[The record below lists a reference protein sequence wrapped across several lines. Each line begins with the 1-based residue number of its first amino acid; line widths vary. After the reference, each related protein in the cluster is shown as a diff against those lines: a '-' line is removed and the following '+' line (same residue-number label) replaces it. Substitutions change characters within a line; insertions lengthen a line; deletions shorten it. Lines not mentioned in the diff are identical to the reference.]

1 MSVFKI
7 FSETL
12 KFALNALSSNRL
24 RSILSLFGI
33 SIGIFAI
40 ISIFTV
46 IDSLENNIRSNIDKL
61 GKDVIYISKWPWSFS
76 EGYPW
81 WKYYQ
86 RPSAKFQEL
95 KLLQDQLSISAK
107 VAFISFFNSK
117 KIKYFNNDIE
127 EVKVQAISH
136 DYRSIIQFD
145 IIKGRFFSTQDS
157 DIGNSVVIIGYNI
170 YKELFNLD
178 NPIGKE
184 IKFMGQTATVIGVLE
199 KVGESFVGE
208 NEDDKILIPLKFARK
223 FAKISKD
230 SSQLLVKSNEDINK
244 NLLKIDIIR
253 VMRSI
258 RRLSPRTE
266 NNFSL
271 NEISLISRGLD
282 ILFYVINFAGII
294 IGGFSL
300 LVGGFGIA
308 NIMYVSVKERTNL
321 IGIQK
326 SLGAKNYFILIQ
338 FLFESVLLCLIGGL
352 IGLSMI
358 VLCVM
363 VFNIYFDLNFIL
375 SFKNI
380 LSAVLISFLIGV
392 ISGILPAIFAS
403 KLNPVDAIRSK

>member
-1 MSVFKI
+1 
-7 FSETL
+7 
-12 KFALNALSSNRL
+12 
-24 RSILSLFGI
+24 
-33 SIGIFAI
+33 
-40 ISIFTV
+40 
-46 IDSLENNIRSNIDKL
+46 
-61 GKDVIYISKWPWSFS
+61 
-76 EGYPW
+76 
-81 WKYYQ
+81 
-86 RPSAKFQEL
+86 
-95 KLLQDQLSISAK
+95 
-107 VAFISFFNSK
+107 
-117 KIKYFNNDIE
+117 
-127 EVKVQAISH
+127 
-136 DYRSIIQFD
+136 
-145 IIKGRFFSTQDS
+145 
-157 DIGNSVVIIGYNI
+157 
-170 YKELFNLD
+170 
-178 NPIGKE
+178 
-184 IKFMGQTATVIGVLE
+184 MGQTATVIGVLE
-199 KVGESFVGE
+199 KVGESFIGE

-223 FAKISKD
+223 FARISKD

-244 NLLKIDIIR
+244 NLLKVDIIR

-375 SFKNI
+375 S
-380 LSAVLISFLIGV
+380 AVLISFLIGV